1 MHSNILIMNKI
12 GLVSWRT
19 GSLTWTRRRRAVVCS
34 RVGRGGVTS
43 HQSRFPSCHHLP
55 TSLITTNA
63 IAIYNLTLGTTS
75 APQVT
80 ITASCGLINLR
91 WENWGFIVGHGN
103 HPMAMGSVLH
113 VCDVLQSVLC
123 SCKYTTS
130 VSIWNMFMYK
140 SFLLSCFQE
149 RGKSYIG
156 EFDEG
161 DRDVRGGKWIW
172 QKGLDEKVRSLAV
185 RHEKVW
191 KSVAGENGQTER
203 SAISWHS
210 FSNSRDT

>member
-12 GLVSWRT
+12 SLVSWRT
-19 GSLTWTRRRRAVVCS
+19 GSLTWTRRRRAAVCS

-103 HPMAMGSVLH
+103 HPMAIGFFLH
-113 VCDVLQSVLC
+113 MCDVLQSVLR
-123 SCKYTTS
+123 SCKLTTS

-149 RGKSYIG
+149 GGKSP
-156 EFDEG
+156 
-161 DRDVRGGKWIW
+161 
-172 QKGLDEKVRSLAV
+172 
-185 RHEKVW
+185 
-191 KSVAGENGQTER
+191 
-203 SAISWHS
+203 
-210 FSNSRDT
+210 